1 MKFIAIAI
9 KGQEFLYK
17 RSSMLEVP
25 MRSAQMIA
33 DALTKARYML
43 KDGEVWHVYEGGYG
57 DKDFLNGRVRNIG
70 KGRLRVYR
78 Y

>member
-1 MKFIAIAI
+1 MKFIAIAV

-17 RSSMLEVP
+17 RSSMLEVSE
-25 MRSAQMIA
+25 RSAQMIA

-43 KDGEVWHVYEGGYG
+43 KDGEVWHVFEAEYG
-57 DKDFLNGRVRNIG
+57 DKDFMNGRVRNIG
-70 KGRLRVYR
+70 KGKLRVYN